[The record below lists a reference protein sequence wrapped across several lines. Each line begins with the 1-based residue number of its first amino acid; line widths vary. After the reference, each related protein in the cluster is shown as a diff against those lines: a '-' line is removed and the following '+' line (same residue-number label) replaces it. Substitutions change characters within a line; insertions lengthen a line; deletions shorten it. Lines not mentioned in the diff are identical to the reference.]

1 MQLIYSVVLEVLV
14 KESYRLDSI
23 YFFSSDRSPMAQE
36 TYVNRHRQL
45 GLEEG
50 VDTHFE
56 LADIK
61 DLTSERIFEVIN
73 NLRYGN
79 IFEPGD
85 IDVIFGGPPCQ
96 GFSRLGKRDASDP
109 RNMLF
114 HEYLRIIRDVRPKY
128 VVMENVTGILDMLML
143 DFPSVVKDES
153 YFGQRLVKEIL
164 REELQE
170 LGYIL
175 LDVQVL
181 NSANF
186 GVPQQR
192 KSCSLFSIQK

>member
-1 MQLIYSVVLEVLV
+1 
-14 KESYRLDSI
+14 
-23 YFFSSDRSPMAQE
+23 MAQE

-85 IDVIFGGPPCQ
+85 IDVIFGGPTCQ

-109 RNMLF
+109 RNMLSMNIYELF
-114 HEYLRIIRDVRPKY
+114 GMCVRN
-128 VVMENVTGILDMLML
+128 MSLWRML
-143 DFPSVVKDES
+143 PVS
-153 YFGQRLVKEIL
+153 
-164 REELQE
+164 
-170 LGYIL
+170 
-175 LDVQVL
+175 
-181 NSANF
+181 
-186 GVPQQR
+186 
-192 KSCSLFSIQK
+192 